1 MEHST
6 LVAELCKPGEEI
18 VDSLNSV
25 SAHNLHMALG
35 IAGEA
40 GEVVDAVKKN
50 VIYCKPVNREN
61 VVEEL
66 GDLEFYMEGLR
77 QGLGIT
83 REECLAH
90 NIAKLQKRY
99 ASGSFSNK
107 EAQLRADK
115 V

>member
-6 LVAELCKPGEEI
+6 LVAALCKPGEEI

-50 VIYCKPVNREN
+50 VIYCKPSTARTSLKSSVIWSSTWKVCVRAL
-61 VVEEL
+61 VL
-66 GDLEFYMEGLR
+66 
-77 QGLGIT
+77 QGKN
-83 REECLAH
+83 A
-90 NIAKLQKRY
+90 
-99 ASGSFSNK
+99 
-107 EAQLRADK
+107 
-115 V
+115 